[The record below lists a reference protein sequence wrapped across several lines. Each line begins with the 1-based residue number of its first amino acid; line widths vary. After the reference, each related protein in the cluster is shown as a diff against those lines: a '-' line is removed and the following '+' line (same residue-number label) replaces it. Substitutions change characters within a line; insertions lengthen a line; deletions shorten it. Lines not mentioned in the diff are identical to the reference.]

1 MASTVTGRKTNLYI
15 AAFTANIA
23 FSSCGC
29 CLAWTSPTLPPLMT
43 AESWLQVTVEQS
55 SWVGSLIAVGG
66 CVGPL
71 LAGRLLDL
79 VGRKISLLFNMAL
92 LLVAWSV
99 LMTAHAVW
107 MLYLGRLLTGVA
119 VGLIFMAVPLYIAEI
134 TEDNDR
140 EALCSLNE
148 LFLAAGFVTAYGAGP
163 YLSYHELIIVCV
175 IMPVVFLMIFVWMP
189 ESPHY
194 LLSKG
199 KRQETIKIL
208 QWLRGGV
215 PEDCIEKEL
224 IEIQA
229 LLDSSANQLTLKG
242 ICKSRGG
249 LRALHLTCGLIFI
262 QQFSGI
268 NAVQFYTQ
276 QIFARASDA
285 RALSPSTACV
295 LLGAVQAVS
304 AIFTPAIVKYLGLKW
319 PLIVSGVGITVSHF
333 MLGLYYFLDN
343 SGYNVDCI
351 QLLPVISL
359 LSFTFFFCFG
369 FGPLPWAIMGEMFPP
384 NMKAMSSA
392 FVTSF
397 CFALMFFITKF
408 FSNFSLI
415 MGSHSSFW
423 LFSFLSLLGTIF
435 TAVYL
440 PNTKG
445 MSLQDI
451 QDLLNDKYKATSAP
465 VDEKG
470 KLYNIVP
477 VPAKQSMEEDHQL
490 ADTIQVIV

>member
-1 MASTVTGRKTNLYI
+1 MAPIIGRKTNLYI

-29 CLAWTSPTLPPLMT
+29 CLAWTSPTLPPLM
-43 AESWLQVTVEQS
+43 APESWLLVSVEQS

-71 LAGRLLDL
+71 MAGRLLDL
-79 VGRKISLLFNMAL
+79 IGRKSSLLCNMLL
-92 LLVAWSV
+92 LLVAWAV
-99 LMTAHAVW
+99 LMAAQHVW

-134 TEDNDR
+134 TEDEDR
-140 EALCSLNE
+140 EALCALNE
-148 LFLAAGFVTAYGAGP
+148 LFLAAGFLTAYAAGS
-163 YLSYHELIIVCV
+163 YLSYHNLIFVCIV
-175 IMPVVFLMIFVWMP
+175 MPVVFLLIFLWMP

-194 LLSKG
+194 LLAKG
-199 KRQETIKIL
+199 KRQETIRIL
-208 QWLRGGV
+208 QWLRGGL

-229 LLDSSANQLTLKG
+229 LLDSSANQLTLRG
-242 ICKSRGG
+242 ICESRGG
-249 LRALHLTCGLIFI
+249 LRALYLTCALIFI

-276 QIFARASDA
+276 QIFARATEV
-285 RALSPSTACV
+285 LSPSLSCV
-295 LLGAVQAVS
+295 LLGVVQAVS
-304 AIFTPAIVKYLGLKW
+304 AVFTPPIVKYLGLKV
-319 PLIVSGVGITVSHF
+319 PLIVSGAGVSVSHF
-333 MLGLYYFLDN
+333 MLGLYYYLDN
-343 SGYNVDCI
+343 CGYNVDSI
-351 QLLPVISL
+351 QWLPVLSL

-369 FGPLPWAIMGEMFPP
+369 FGPLPWATMGEMFPP

-397 CFALMFFITKF
+397 CFMLMFVITKF
-408 FSNFSLI
+408 FSNFSSML
-415 MGSHSSFW
+415 GSHSSFW
-423 LFSFLSLLGTIF
+423 LFSLLCALGTVF
-435 TAVYL
+435 TYFYL

-451 QDLLNDKYKATSAP
+451 QDLLNDRYKTTSDP

-470 KLYNIVP
+470 KLYNIAP
-477 VPAKQSMEEDHQL
+477 VCIEQNLENADHL
-490 ADTIQVIV
+490 HNTIHVLV